1 MQAWF
6 VVATKP
12 RSEAVALGH
21 LTRQGYVC
29 YLPRVRRAIRT
40 VDGMRDRTECLF
52 PSYLFLFADPEHESL
67 APVRSTRGAI
77 GLVRFGGQPAQ
88 VPAEVIQ
95 RIRARED
102 TEDGLVRLAAVEIK
116 AGSRVCIK
124 DGPMSG
130 IDGIFLGA
138 SGVDR
143 VRLLLDLLGTMRE
156 VVLPRQQ
163 IAVGI

>member
-12 RSEAVALGH
+12 RSEAVAHEH

-29 YLPRVRRAIRT
+29 HLPRVRRALRT
-40 VDGMRDRTECLF
+40 VGGMRERVECLF
-52 PSYLFLFADPEHESL
+52 PGYLFLSADTEHESL

-88 VPAEVIQ
+88 VPAAVIE

-102 TEDGLVRLAAVEIK
+102 IDDGLVRLAAPEFDV
-116 AGSRVCIK
+116 GSRICINE
-124 DGPMSG
+124 GPLSG

-138 SGVDR
+138 SGADR
-143 VRLLLDLLGTMRE
+143 VRLLLDLLGTLRE
-156 VVLPRQQ
+156 VELPRQQ

>member
-12 RSEAVALGH
+12 RSEAVALEH
-21 LTRQGYVC
+21 LTRQGYAC

-40 VDGMRDRTECLF
+40 VEGIRQRTECLF
-52 PSYLFLFADPEHESL
+52 PSYLFLSADPEHESL
-67 APVRSTRGAI
+67 APVRSTRGAM

-102 TEDGLVRLAAVEIK
+102 AEDGLVRLVAPEIK
-116 AGSRVCIK
+116 AGSKVCINE
-124 DGPMSG
+124 GPMSG
-130 IDGIFLGA
+130 MDGIFLGS

-143 VRLLLDLLGTMRE
+143 VRLLLELLGTLRE
-156 VVLPRQQ
+156 VELPRQQ

>member
-1 MQAWF
+1 MAH
-6 VVATKP
+6 
-12 RSEAVALGH
+12 EH

-29 YLPRVRRAIRT
+29 LLPRVRRAFRT
-40 VDGMRDRTECLF
+40 VGGMRERIECLF
-52 PSYLFLFADPEHESL
+52 PSYLFLSADPEHESL

-88 VPAEVIQ
+88 VPAEVIE

-102 TEDGLVRLAAVEIK
+102 TEDGLVRLVAPEFVP
-116 AGSRVCIK
+116 GSRVCINE
-124 DGPMSG
+124 GPMSG

-143 VRLLLDLLGTMRE
+143 VRLLLDLLGNMRE